1 MNSVSIEMITSYILL
16 ILLFLS
22 LTGLG
27 KILNNKFFQIKYI
40 NYYEN
45 FILGIFFLI
54 FILQIHIIF
63 LPINLITSFLLVILF
78 ILGLKKSINHLK
90 KNLNFRLALS
100 LIICIVI
107 IANSS
112 IYPHYNSIYDFGLYH
127 NTYMNWLNQGNMPI
141 GLANLHF
148 RFGYSGS
155 SYLIG
160 AFFNFYPFFGKGY
173 VLTSSIFFVF
183 LIFLLIDQIKFKE
196 NNFSNIFNILILYV
210 ILKYLLVESIGDV
223 SPDKIS
229 TCLLIFIFYNLI
241 KSYHYNVGNNY
252 LFGFITLFVLITLGS
267 LNWFISL
274 LFLLYYFWEYIL
286 DLKNHIKIISYCLI
300 MCVLF
305 ALLNYLKSGNI
316 FYPIVFP
323 IIETFFTVTSNEAL
337 YHIKNFPKGYPE
349 GMEWLIPTLKNII
362 FKNKFVFLYLL
373 SLVFLLLLMT
383 TRLKDEILKNK
394 YLLKLSS
401 IILIAI
407 IFWFLNAPVMRY
419 AKIYFWIGFIIIF
432 SFYFKIFINKKF
444 YPILFICIFSY
455 CIFSSLNNLAVNR
468 SNITKEQ
475 AIKRNPL
482 KEKINMANET
492 QVYIGGLNYSDEK
505 LHIAHLPIGGSIE
518 NLIYKKNY
526 FSKIYFK
533 DK

>member
-1 MNSVSIEMITSYILL
+1 MNLVSFEIITSYLLL

-45 FILGIFFLI
+45 FILGVFFLI

-63 LPINLITSFLLVILF
+63 LPINFITSFLIIILF
-78 ILGLKKSINHLK
+78 TVGLKQSIDYLK
-90 KNLNFRLALS
+90 KNLNFKLILS

-107 IANSS
+107 IINSS

-160 AFFNFYPFFGKGY
+160 SFFNFYPLFGKGY
-173 VLTSSIFFVF
+173 ILTSSIFFVF
-183 LIFLLIDQIKFKE
+183 LIFLLIHQINFKE
-196 NNFSNIFNILILYV
+196 NNYSNIFNILIIYV
-210 ILKYLLVESIGDV
+210 ILKYLLVESVGDV

-241 KSYHYNVGNNY
+241 KSHDYNFGNNY
-252 LFGFITLFVLITLGS
+252 LFSFITLFMLITLGS
-267 LNWFISL
+267 SNWFISL
-274 LFLLYYFWEYIL
+274 LFLLYYVWEYFP
-286 DLKNHIKIISYCLI
+286 DLKKHIKIVSYCFV

-305 ALLNYLKSGNI
+305 ALLNYIKSGNI
-316 FYPIVFP
+316 FYPIIFP
-323 IIETFFTVTSNEAL
+323 IIETFFTVTSNEGL
-337 YHIKNFPKGYPE
+337 YHIKNFPKGYPQ
-349 GMEWLIPTLKNII
+349 GMEWILPTLKNII

-373 SLVFLLLLMT
+373 SLVFLLLLMFT
-383 TRLKDEILKNK
+383 KFRSEIIKNK
-394 YLLKLSS
+394 HLLKLSS
-401 IILIAI
+401 IIFITI

-468 SNITKEQ
+468 SNVTKAQ
-475 AIKRNPL
+475 AIESHPL
-482 KEKINMANET
+482 KEKIAMNNGIQT
-492 QVYIGGLNYSDEK
+492 YIGGLNYSKEK
-505 LHIAHLPIGGSIE
+505 FHIAHLPIGGSIE
-518 NLIYKKNY
+518 NLIYEKNY
-526 FSKIYFK
+526 FSTIYFK